1 MSEGLG
7 DSTLSTYT
15 AAEGDNLAMQD
26 WPVPEALTPRGTVLL
41 VHGLGEHAGRYHHV
55 AERLNGCG
63 FAVRGYDQYGHG
75 ESDGVRGALPREAR
89 LVEDLIDVI
98 NSTRKRMAAGA
109 PLILLG
115 HSLGGL
121 VAALLVALDRVAV
134 QGLVLSSPA
143 LAVRLNPLQKVLLGT
158 LPQVAPHFTVGNGVN
173 PKYLSHD
180 PAVVAAYR
188 ADRRVH
194 DRLSARLGAFIAETG
209 PKLVGSAP
217 QWKVPTLLLYAG
229 DDKLIDP
236 AGSRAFAARAP
247 KEVVRAHCFPHLFHE
262 IFNEPDKDA
271 VFDTLTR
278 WLDERF

>member
-1 MSEGLG
+1 MSEGPG

-15 AAEGDNLAMQD
+15 ATDGGNLAVQD
-26 WPVPEALTPRGTVLL
+26 WPAAETVAPRGMVLL

-55 AERLNGCG
+55 AQRLNRRG

-75 ESDGVRGALPREAR
+75 ESDGVRGALPRESR

-98 NSTRKRMAAGA
+98 SSTRKRMQAGV

-121 VAALLVALDRVAV
+121 VAALLVAFDRVPV
-134 QGLVLSSPA
+134 EGLVLSSPA
-143 LAVRLNPLQKVLLGT
+143 FAVRLNPLQKLLLGT
-158 LPQVAPHFTVGNGVN
+158 LPQYAPHFTVGSGLK
-173 PKYLSHD
+173 PEFLSRD

-209 PKLVGSAP
+209 PKLVAHAP
-217 QWKVPTLLLYAG
+217 RWKVPTLLLYAG
-229 DDKLIDP
+229 QDKLVDP
-236 AGSRAFAARAP
+236 AGSHAFAADAP
-247 KEVVRAHCFPHLFHE
+247 KDVVSSRCFPNLFHE
-262 IFNEPDKDA
+262 VFNEPDNEP
-271 VFDTLTR
+271 VFETLTQ

>member
-1 MSEGLG
+1 MKESLG
-7 DSTLSTYT
+7 DSTLSAYT
-15 AAEGDNLAMQD
+15 ASDGDNLAVQD
-26 WPVPEALTPRGTVLL
+26 WPVAEAAVPRGMVLL

-55 AERLNGCG
+55 AQRLNSCG

-89 LVEDLIDVI
+89 LIDDLIDVI
-98 NSTRKRMAAGA
+98 SSTRKRMQPGA

-121 VAALLVALDRVAV
+121 VAALLVAFDRIPVE
-134 QGLVLSSPA
+134 GLVLSSPA
-143 LAVRLNPLQKVLLGT
+143 FAVRLNPLQKLLLGT
-158 LPQVAPHFTVGNGVN
+158 LPHYAPHFSLRNGLN
-173 PKYLSHD
+173 PKYLSRD

-209 PKLVGSAP
+209 PKLVAHAP
-217 QWKVPTLLLYAG
+217 RWKVPTLLMYAG
-229 DDKLIDP
+229 QDKLVDS
-236 AGSRAFAARAP
+236 AGSRAFAAGAP
-247 KEVVRAHCFPHLFHE
+247 KDVVSAHCFAELFHE
-262 IFNEPDKDA
+262 IFNEPDNGP
-271 VFDTLTR
+271 VFDKLTQ